1 MEINTALPGNGL
13 PTRESWLSSASG
25 AEVFGKAKARCPLLV
40 RGPRGTPR
48 SLKPAR
54 GLRRGEDAGR
64 GRTAG
69 LGSSAAPGAEAGGG
83 GGHRPL
89 GPSETS
95 PPRPGSPR
103 ALAPAPVPP
112 APAWARRSAL
122 PNCTLRPAAAL
133 LPVGRAARPARLYR
147 RGSGGLRLLP
157 PAPPAQAPAP
167 PHAPQAPAQGH
178 RTQPAAQPTQAQ

>member
-1 MEINTALPGNGL
+1 M
-13 PTRESWLSSASG
+13 
-25 AEVFGKAKARCPLLV
+25 FGKAKARCPLLV

-64 GRTAG
+64 GRTEG

-167 PHAPQAPAQGH
+167 PARAAGARPRSPDPAGRPANAGSVTRLPAPVQNKTCGQD
-178 RTQPAAQPTQAQ
+178 